1 MRSGFTAT
9 RLAMSVGLGMLLAA
23 APTLAH
29 HSFAAVYDD
38 KKSVTIEGTVVQFS
52 LRNPHSFIFVEA
64 PEPDVRANDA
74 SQPVQRF
81 EVEWF
86 AVHQAKREGVNRD
99 TLKTGDHVV
108 VTGNPG
114 RNPGDHRLRVLTITR
129 PADGWK
135 WAGTF

>member
-1 MRSGFTAT
+1 
-9 RLAMSVGLGMLLAA
+9 MSVGLGMLLAT
-23 APTLAH
+23 APMLAH

-38 KKSVTIEGTVVQFS
+38 KKSVTIEGTVVQFTM
-52 LRNPHSFIFVEA
+52 RNPHSFIFVEA
-64 PEPDVRANDA
+64 PDA
-74 SQPVQRF
+74 SQQVQRF

-99 TLKTGDHVV
+99 TLKIGDHVV